1 MKYNSIYTQLAAEEK
16 EWVDLTFESLDIKQK
31 IGQLLAPMVIHWDPD
46 KDPQELCFNPTIC
59 FTQLLKS

>member
-46 KDPQELCFNPTIC
+46 KDPQELCFNPTI
-59 FTQLLKS
+59 